1 MFVALL
7 LSLPGCWL
15 LFPPVPVPDDDGG
28 VFIFDDGGVTD
39 AGADAGAWPLDKVA
53 CTWKGKRLY
62 GKVKYV
68 TAFPDVKVKVVTA
81 LPDLKVERVG
91 VLASR
96 CGEWEE
102 VTSGSTA
109 LEVELVDSF
118 ADLEIEYVTAF
129 PGFR

>member
-1 MFVALL
+1 VRSVDAANEPTSHSIQKDEEGAFWKEPAAHGTHRKFVALL

-62 GKVKYV
+62 G
-68 TAFPDVKVKVVTA
+68 
-81 LPDLKVERVG
+81 
-91 VLASR
+91 
-96 CGEWEE
+96 
-102 VTSGSTA
+102 
-109 LEVELVDSF
+109 
-118 ADLEIEYVTAF
+118 
-129 PGFR
+129 

>member
-1 MFVALL
+1 VFVALL

-81 LPDLKVERVG
+81 LPDL
-91 VLASR
+91 
-96 CGEWEE
+96 
-102 VTSGSTA
+102 
-109 LEVELVDSF
+109 
-118 ADLEIEYVTAF
+118 EIEYVTAF